1 MTTRIMLLSAV
12 AIMIG
17 SSMAYGSPACMTKSE
32 AQKKFPKA
40 HLYFHSHGS
49 ERCWD
54 GRKAQDIRALAAVPR
69 GSPRPTPKPSP
80 RQQTLEPTSR
90 PEEAGPPCRFLPCE

>member
-1 MTTRIMLLSAV
+1 MTPRTLLFSAV

-17 SSMAYGSPACMTKSE
+17 PSLAYGSPACMTKSE
-32 AQKKFPKA
+32 AKAKFPKAA
-40 HLYFHSHGS
+40 HLYFHRHGS

-69 GSPRPTPKPSP
+69 ASTRPTPKPSP

-90 PEEAGPPCRFLPCE
+90 PEEAGPPCRFLP